1 MFTEFS
7 DAVELLHIYI
17 FKSLLHRTQSKSCD
31 LICLQVKL
39 MKNAFMNQFHFGIFY
54 AFVKLKE
61 QENRNIIWIAECV
74 SQRHRAKIDSYIPI
88 F

>member
-1 MFTEFS
+1 
-7 DAVELLHIYI
+7 
-17 FKSLLHRTQSKSCD
+17 
-31 LICLQVKL
+31 

-88 F
+88 FWIRLRLSLCLVCIVKC